1 MKTIIS
7 KTLWRLGGALTL
19 ILAAS
24 ASKAQTWVEGPA
36 ACLGPTMPYEA
47 YPVEVMK
54 KVQRNLWIVYHED
67 PLWDKDA
74 QIKTLNGTALQDG
87 VMGPIT
93 WSWMNRFCGDFW
105 LPLGQDAMAELP
117 GHLDFIADFS
127 GKHARELGV
136 LVSPP
141 FFKWVKSQTDSDQIK
156 QQLLKNDEQKLLDL
170 VKRYEG
176 MPTKSA
182 EKVAKPKPAKS
193 RNSLYRYVLRADDFA
208 LFAKPKVAAPA
219 ADVNNIF
226 ESPDK
231 LKIAVAAALGKLPPE
246 QQQKAKAQLQQPL
259 ANLEEVYK
267 LTESSLKDL
276 DQSGLTA
283 MEFVELNKLANTVFT
298 DADKFKKKVN
308 EALTTASLNLLNSST
323 SSSVATEVSQEET
336 DSLMIADMERV
347 QIRVFNAAKGYRLH
361 EQDAKKLAGF
371 FVPASNSSLDPVV
384 IKAIARLENLEY
396 PDGELLHHAAMD
408 KLAQALNVCDENQ
421 STSLDLT
428 TPAFSAEERQSL
440 RKLFNQ
446 AVGSLTQLGAADKS
460 ARVCDDDF
468 WAGLNNDYDNNVR
481 AAIEQQYLEEA
492 PAYDAKANNWSGKE
506 CGCIPDQIKATA
518 YGIYP
523 YWAVGEKFP
532 YGGPSDKPR
541 NFDFS
546 TFSRVGFYGFSF
558 NSMGELTQPG
568 SADPRQGLFDPH
580 FESSREFIAE
590 ARTYGSKLDW
600 IIEKDW
606 QEDSGEKISANA
618 VRQALGGL
626 QINIVNLLG
635 TQIKGADEYWRPLIT
650 LGVAQRPTMGDGVTL
665 YFKHYPQD
673 PEFREIFEGFFRQL
687 KTNLRKLSDERAK
700 WSTQRQ
706 DFFVNLIVNQE
717 DYLNP
722 DSLFNNVNIL
732 DMIGAPYD
740 SLSKLTVMEE
750 QAATKT
756 LVLVLINNP
765 YFNSLQTLYSSST
778 STYRGYVLPTVMID
792 YKNFSTGSHSVKE
805 DDKRSFFDERRKM
818 VSYQREA
825 FGGGAYWYMP
835 TWDAAGAGDF
845 NNYIANNFALGY
857 PNNVWDS
864 TLCAYRWQLL
874 GVMNLWLLVAL
885 AFVVFVF
892 YIYPYRC
899 HALPAIVMM
908 LINPVVLALL
918 IVPPIFLWCY
928 LQLVDETFPLL
939 SLPSF
944 LLLALLVLSIW
955 AGVDWIRRLRQ
966 LKPSRNLAQLQAAN
980 ASLPK
985 RDLERLQR
993 EAEDVEQDTKDDI
1006 E

>member
-1 MKTIIS
+1 MMNKLLRVCS
-7 KTLWRLGGALTL
+7 AVLLMAAAMGGE
-19 ILAAS
+19 
-24 ASKAQTWVEGPA
+24 AQTWVEGPA
-36 ACLGPTMPYEA
+36 GCLGPTMPYQA

-54 KVQRNLWIVYHED
+54 KVQGNLWIIYQTD
-67 PLWDKDA
+67 PLWEQDA

-105 LPLGQDAMAELP
+105 LPLGPDAMSALP
-117 GHLDFIADFS
+117 DHLDFIAAFA

-141 FFKWVKSQTDSDQIK
+141 FFKWVKVQTDSEQIK
-156 QQLLKNDEQKLLDL
+156 QQLLKNDEQALLDL
-170 VKRYEG
+170 VKRYEAG
-176 MPTKSA
+176 P
-182 EKVAKPKPAKS
+182 AKPAGKPAKPAAS
-193 RNSLYRYVLRADDFA
+193 RNTLYRYVLRADDFA
-208 LFAKPKVAAPA
+208 AFAKPPGAVPA
-219 ADVNNIF
+219 TTDISDIF
-226 ESPDK
+226 ESADK
-231 LKIAVAAALGKLPPE
+231 LKVAVAAAVNKLPPE
-246 QQQKAKAQLQQPL
+246 QQPKAKTQLQQPL
-259 ANLEEVYK
+259 ANLEEVYR
-267 LTESSLKDL
+267 LTESSMKDL

-283 MEFVELNKLANTVFT
+283 MEFVELNKLTNKVFT
-298 DADKFKKKVN
+298 DTEKFKKAVN
-308 EALTTASLNLLNSST
+308 EALTTASLNLLNSSAA
-323 SSSVATEVSQEET
+323 SSASTGVAQEEA

-347 QIRVFNAAKGYRLH
+347 QIRVLNAARGYRLH
-361 EQDAKKLAGF
+361 DQDIKKIAGL
-371 FVPASNSSLDPVV
+371 FVPATNSSLDPVI
-384 IKAIARLENLEY
+384 IKAIARLENIEY
-396 PDGELLHHAAMD
+396 PAGELLHHAALD

-428 TPAFSAEERQSL
+428 APAFTADEQQGL
-440 RKLFNQ
+440 RKIFSQ

-468 WAGLNNDYDNNVR
+468 WMGLGNDYNLHVR
-481 AAIEQQYLEEA
+481 AAVEQRYLEEA
-492 PAYDAKANNWSGKE
+492 PAYDARDIHWSGKD

-523 YWAVGEKFP
+523 YWAVSDKFP
-532 YGGPSDKPR
+532 YGGASDKPR

-580 FESSREFIAE
+580 FESSRQFIAE
-590 ARTYGSKLDW
+590 ARTYGSKIDW

-606 QEDSGEKISANA
+606 QEHTGETISPNE
-618 VRQALGGL
+618 VRQALSGL

-635 TQIKGADEYWRPLIT
+635 TRIKGADEYWRPLIT

-673 PEFREIFEGFFRQL
+673 PEFKEIFEGFFRQL
-687 KTNLRKLSDERAK
+687 KASLRKLSDERAK

-722 DSLFNNVNIL
+722 DNMFNHVNIL
-732 DMIGAPYD
+732 DMIGVSYD
-740 SLSKLTVMEE
+740 SLQKLTVMEE
-750 QAATKT
+750 QATTKT

-765 YFNSLQTLYSSST
+765 YFNSLQTLYSTST

-792 YKNFSTGSHSVKE
+792 YKKFSTGAHSVKE

-835 TWDAAGAGDF
+835 TWDGAGVSDF
-845 NNYIANNFALGY
+845 NNYIATSFALGY
-857 PNNVWDS
+857 PNNIWDS

-874 GVMNLWLLVAL
+874 GMMNLWLLVAL
-885 AFVVFVF
+885 VFVVFVF
-892 YIYPYRC
+892 YLYPYRC
-899 HALPAIVMM
+899 HKLPGPILM
-908 LINPVVLALL
+908 LINPFVLALL
-918 IVPPIFLWCY
+918 IIPPIVLWCY
-928 LQLVDETFPLL
+928 LQWVDETFPLL

-944 LLLALLVLSIW
+944 LLLVLLVLSIW
-955 AGVDWIRRLRQ
+955 AGLDWIKRLRQ
-966 LKPSRNLAQLQAAN
+966 PKPSRNLAQLQAAN
-980 ASLPK
+980 NPLPRREPK
-985 RDLERLQR
+985 TDVQQGLQ
-993 EAEDVEQDTKDDI
+993 EDTEQ
-1006 E
+1006 EL

>member
-1 MKTIIS
+1 MKTIIANS
-7 KTLWRLGGALTL
+7 IRRLGGALTL
-19 ILAAS
+19 IIAA
-24 ASKAQTWVEGPA
+24 AHCQAQTWAEGPA

-54 KVQRNLWIVYHED
+54 NVQRNLWIVYHED

-105 LPLGQDAMAELP
+105 LPLGADPMATLP
-117 GHLDFIADFS
+117 GHLDFIAAFS
-127 GKHARELGV
+127 GKHGRELGV

-141 FFKWVKSQTDSDQIK
+141 FFKWVKLQADSDYIK
-156 QQLLKNDEQKLLDL
+156 QQLRDNDEQKLLEL

-176 MPTKSA
+176 VPAKSI
-182 EKVAKPKPAKS
+182 EKAATPKPATA

-208 LFAKPKVAAPA
+208 VFAKPPVSAAATP
-219 ADVNNIF
+219 DMGEIYD
-226 ESPDK
+226 SPDK
-231 LKIAVAAALGKLPPE
+231 LKAALGAGVAKLPPE
-246 QQQKAKAQLQQPL
+246 QQQKAKSQLQSSL
-259 ANLEEVYK
+259 AHTEEVYR
-267 LTESSLKDL
+267 LTEASLKEL

-283 MEFVELNKLANTVFT
+283 LEFVELNKLANTVFT
-298 DADKFKKKVN
+298 DAEKFKKKVN
-308 EALTTASLNLLNSST
+308 EALTTAATNLLNSSA
-323 SSSVATEVSQEET
+323 SSSAAAEVSQQET
-336 DSLMIADMERV
+336 DNLMIADMERV
-347 QIRVFNAAKGYRLH
+347 QIRVFNAAKGYRLRA
-361 EQDAKKLAGF
+361 EDAKKIAGLF
-371 FVPASNSSLDPVV
+371 TPAGNTSLDPLI
-384 IKAIARLENLEY
+384 IKAITHLENLEY
-396 PDGELLHHAAMD
+396 PEGELLHHAALD
-408 KLAQALNVCDENQ
+408 KLAQALDVCDENQ
-421 STSLDLT
+421 STSLDLAAPVF
-428 TPAFSAEERQSL
+428 TPEERQNL
-440 RKLFNQ
+440 RKIFGQ
-446 AVGSLTQLGAADKS
+446 AVGSLSQLGAADKS

-468 WAGLNNDYDNNVR
+468 WAGLNSDYDARVR
-481 AAIEQQYLEEA
+481 PAIEQQYIEEA
-492 PAYDAKANNWSGKE
+492 PAYDASAIKWSGKE

-523 YWAVGEKFP
+523 YWAVSDKFP
-532 YGGPSDKPR
+532 YGGASDKPR

-580 FESSREFIAE
+580 FDSNREFIAE
-590 ARTYGSKLDW
+590 ARTYGSKIDW

-606 QEDSGEKISANA
+606 QEDSSDKISASY
-618 VRQALGGL
+618 VRQALSGL
-626 QINIVNLLG
+626 QINIVNLLA
-635 TQIKGADEYWRPLIT
+635 TQIRGSDEYWRPLIT

-665 YFKHYPQD
+665 YFKNYPQE
-673 PEFREIFEGFFRQL
+673 PEYKEIFESFFRQL
-687 KTNLRKLSDERAK
+687 KANLRKLSDERAK

-706 DFFVNLIVNQE
+706 DFFVNLIVTQQ

-732 DMIGAPYD
+732 GMIGTPYD

-792 YKNFSTGSHSVKE
+792 YKKFSTGAHSIKQ
-805 DDKRSFFDERRKM
+805 DDKRSFFDERRKV

-835 TWDAAGAGDF
+835 TWDAAATSDF

-874 GVMNLWLLVAL
+874 GIMNLWLLVAL
-885 AFVVFVF
+885 AFVGFVF

-899 HALPAIVMM
+899 HPLPAVVLM

-918 IVPPIFLWCY
+918 IIPPVLLWCY
-928 LQLVDETFPLL
+928 LQWVDENFPLL
-939 SLPSF
+939 SLPSV

-955 AGVDWIRRLRQ
+955 AGVDWIKRLRQ

-980 ASLPK
+980 ARLPK
-985 RDLERLQR
+985 RDLEQ
-993 EAEDVEQDTKDDI
+993 ADQDTQEDA
-1006 E
+1006 EPPQ